1 MDSDS
6 DGEEERQ
13 VEEKNRRTDA
23 KFRAPTTLSPYNH
36 RATTAWSES
45 GSSRT
50 GVSVNPDK
58 YLPYFKKSGE
68 IMEKHRREAAL
79 FAAKAKLPEGGPF
92 KGIGDKRTIRE
103 LLTNVRSF
111 AIQEGLDPIF
121 YQAVLNALLSDKVKT
136 AVPK

>member
-1 MDSDS
+1 
-6 DGEEERQ
+6 
-13 VEEKNRRTDA
+13 
-23 KFRAPTTLSPYNH
+23 
-36 RATTAWSES
+36 
-45 GSSRT
+45 
-50 GVSVNPDK
+50 VNPDK